1 MPVHALQNSFNGG
14 AVSPRLF
21 GRTDAAIY
29 DGAVAELLN
38 FAPTVEGPAIKRGGS
53 IAAGPADAS
62 ASTIVPFEFNAQ
74 QAYALVFSD
83 DGAGA
88 GVVHFFA
95 NGAQLLDGSGSP
107 VVLAVPYTAAD
118 AQALY
123 WQQSA
128 DVLYLTHPSY
138 PPAKISR
145 VGPAAFTYAVLA
157 LSGGPFD
164 DQNSDKG
171 VTVYASG
178 ATGVVTLTAS
188 SAIFRPGH
196 VGSLF
201 QLQAQDFATI
211 PLWEAGMNVPS
222 AGVLW
227 RWEGKVYQNV
237 GAGQTGATPPTHTS
251 GTYYDGTNTTDLNGK
266 NLGTRWTYYCD
277 QFGQV
282 LITAVASDGL
292 SATGT
297 VIRTIPP
304 GAVATYG
311 LGGGVTSGTSWRWN
325 FARFSADRGWPK
337 AVCIWNDRL
346 MFFTDFEVIGSVVG
360 DYLNF
365 STFDDTG
372 RLEADLS
379 FRFRITGSNPINWIA
394 PDLQLLLST
403 DKAEWTVGPINSQA
417 APSSTNLMVTRQS
430 HFGSMPVR
438 PVQSGLKTIFVQR
451 GGKKIREAGYDY
463 IQNRYSAANLLIWCR
478 HLGQPGIKRL
488 GWQQES
494 EEIIWALRN
503 DGVLL
508 MHAYAPEQQ
517 VKGWG
522 ECQIAGFDGGAAT
535 VLDFCVIPAS
545 AGSPDVVWLL
555 VDRGGLRSVEV
566 LDAWWIDGTDIA
578 DARFLD
584 GAIWYDA
591 APATHIGIG
600 GTGFPTSWAGKMVQV
615 LADGQYLNPV
625 TVGSDGSITL
635 PQAASKVCAGL
646 FYPARITGLPPKLPQ
661 PHSGGAGE
669 MVKKKLIS
677 VLVRTVQTAGLWA
690 GQQFASRLAEVFRR
704 DATTRMDN
712 ADPLNSGVSDKIVVA
727 GATDR
732 EGSWVLESRAPLPA
746 IISMVR
752 GSYMPEDKD

>member
-1 MPVHALQNSFNGG
+1 MPVHALQSSFNGG

-21 GRTDAAIY
+21 GRTDTAIY

-38 FAPTVEGPAIKRGGS
+38 FAPTVEGPAIKRSGT
-53 IAAGPADAS
+53 IAAGAADAT
-62 ASTIVPFEFNAQ
+62 ATTIIPFEFNAE

-88 GVVHFFA
+88 GLVHFYS
-95 NGAQLLDGSGSP
+95 NSGAPLVDGGGSP
-107 VVLAVPYTAAD
+107 VVVNVPYTAAD

-145 VGPAAFTYAVLA
+145 VGAAAFTYAVLA

-164 DQNSDKG
+164 DQNSDSSL
-171 VTVYASG
+171 TVYAS
-178 ATGVVTLTAS
+178 AAAGVVTLTAT

-196 VGSLF
+196 VGALF
-201 QLQAQDFATI
+201 QLQAKDFAAI
-211 PLWEAGMNVPS
+211 PLWEPGMSVPS

-237 GAGQTGATPPTHTS
+237 GGGKTGSTPPTHTF
-251 GTYYDGTNTTDLNGK
+251 GTYYDGTNTNDLNDK
-266 NLGTRWTYYCD
+266 NLGTQWTYYCD
-277 QFGQV
+277 QYGQ
-282 LITAVASDGL
+282 LKITAVASDGL
-292 SATGT
+292 SATAT
-297 VIRTIPP
+297 VLRTIPP
-304 GAVATYG
+304 GAVGSYG
-311 LGGGVTSGTSWRWN
+311 PFGGLLGGSWRWN
-325 FARFSADRGWPK
+325 FGRFSADRGWPK

-346 MFFTDFEVIGSVVG
+346 VLFTDFEVIGSVVG

-365 STFDDTG
+365 SSFDDTG
-372 RLEADLS
+372 RLEADLA

-403 DKAEWTVGPINSQA
+403 DKAEWTVGPVNSQA

-430 HFGSMPVR
+430 HFGSEPVR

-478 HLGQPGIKRL
+478 HYGQPGIKRL

-494 EEIIWALRN
+494 EEILWALRN

-522 ECQIAGFDGGAAT
+522 ECRIAGFDGTTAT

-545 AGSPDVVWLL
+545 TGSPDSVWML
-555 VDRGGLRSVEV
+555 VDRAGVRSVEV
-566 LDAWWIDGTDIA
+566 LDPWWIDGTDIS

-584 GAIWYDA
+584 GAIWYDG

-600 GTGFPTSWAGKMVQV
+600 GTGFPTSWAGKIVQV

-625 TVGSDGSITL
+625 TVASDGSITL
-635 PQAASKVCAGL
+635 PAPAAKVCAGL

-661 PHSGGAGE
+661 PHSGGAAE
-669 MVKKKLIS
+669 MVKKKL
-677 VLVRTVQTAGLWA
+677 VNLLVRTVETAGLWA
-690 GQQFASRLAEVFRR
+690 GQKLASRLEELFRR
-704 DATTRMDN
+704 NATTRMDN
-712 ADPLNSGVSDKIVVA
+712 PDPLFSGVSDKVMVT

-732 EGSWVLESRAPLPA
+732 EGAWVLESRAPLPA
-746 IISMVR
+746 IVTMVR
-752 GSYMPEDKD
+752 GSYQPEDKD

>member
-1 MPVHALQNSFNGG
+1 MPTHALQNSFNGG
-14 AVSPRLF
+14 AISPRLY
-21 GRTDAAIY
+21 GRTDASIY

-38 FAPTVEGPAIKRGGS
+38 FAPTIEGPAIKRGGA
-53 IAAGPADAS
+53 IGAGVAPATA
-62 ASTIVPFEFNAQ
+62 TTVIPFEFNAE

-83 DGAGA
+83 DGFGA
-88 GVVHFFA
+88 GLVHFYA
-95 NGAQLLDGSGSP
+95 NGAQLFDGGGAP

-128 DVLYLTHPSY
+128 DVLYLTHAAYPS
-138 PPAKISR
+138 AKISR
-145 VGPAAFTYAVLA
+145 VGAAAFTYATLD

-164 DQNSDKG
+164 DQNGDKTI
-171 VTVYASG
+171 TVSASA
-178 ATGVVTLTAS
+178 ATGAAITLTAS
-188 SAIFRPGH
+188 SAIFEAGH
-196 VGSLF
+196 VGALF
-201 QLQAQDFATI
+201 QLQAIDFATI
-211 PLWEAGMNVPS
+211 PLWEAGMDVPL

-237 GAGQTGATPPTHTS
+237 GGGKTGATPPTHTS
-251 GTYYDGTNTTDLNGK
+251 GTYYDGTATTDLNDK

-277 QFGQV
+277 QYGQV
-282 LITAVASDGL
+282 KITGVAGDGL
-292 SATGT
+292 SATAS
-297 VIRTIPP
+297 VLRTIPP
-304 GAVATYG
+304 GAV
-311 LGGGVTSGTSWRWN
+311 GGDGSWRWN
-325 FARFSADRGWPK
+325 FSRFSAARGWPK
-337 AVCIWNDRL
+337 AVAIWNDRL
-346 MFFTDFEVIGSVVG
+346 MLFTDFEVIGSVVG

-365 STFDDTG
+365 SAFDDTG

-379 FRFRITGSNPINWIA
+379 YRFRITGSNPINWVA

-430 HFGSMPVR
+430 HFGSEPVR
-438 PVQSGLKTIFVQR
+438 PVQSGLKTIFIQR

-478 HLGQPGIKRL
+478 HLGTPGIKRL
-488 GWQQES
+488 GWQQET

-522 ECQIAGFDGGAAT
+522 ECRIAGFDGSMAV

-545 AGSPDVVWLL
+545 SGSPDVVWML
-555 VDRGGLRSVEV
+555 VDRNGVRSIEV
-566 LDAWWIDGTDIA
+566 LDPWWVDGTDIK

-584 GAIWYDA
+584 GAIWYDGA
-591 APATHIGIG
+591 AATHIGID
-600 GTGFPTSWAGKMVQV
+600 GTGFPVSWAGKTVHV
-615 LADGQYLNPV
+615 LADGQYLDPV
-625 TVGSDGSITL
+625 TVASDGSITL
-635 PQAASKVCAGL
+635 PQPASKVCAGL
-646 FYPARITGLPPKLPQ
+646 FYTARITGLPPKLPQ

-669 MVKKKLIS
+669 MTKKKLLS
-677 VLVRTVQTAGLWA
+677 VLVRAVETAGLWA
-690 GQQFASRLAEVFRR
+690 GQRFSSTLAEMFRR
-704 DATTRMDN
+704 NATTRMDT
-712 ADPLNSGVSDKIVVA
+712 ADPLYSGVSDKIPVV
-727 GATDR
+727 GSSDR
-732 EGSWVLESRAPLPA
+732 EGAWVIESRAPLPA

-752 GSYMPEDKD
+752 GTYQPEDRD